1 MTSASG
7 LPPGASAY
15 PGPDGPPGTPVNA
28 APSGGVGVGNG
39 LAAEVHTLERA
50 IFEVKRIIVGQDQL
64 VERMLV
70 GLLSKGHVLLEG
82 VPGVAKTLAVET
94 FARVVGGT
102 FARIQFTPDLVPT
115 DIIGTRIYRQ
125 GKEEFDTEL
134 GPVVVNFLLADE
146 INRAPA
152 KVQSALLEV
161 MQERHVSIGGKTF
174 SLPNPFLVMAT
185 QNPIEHEGV
194 YPLPEAQRDR
204 FLFKINV
211 SYPSPE
217 EEREIIYRMGVTPP
231 QPKQILSTGDLLR
244 LQEIAANNLVH
255 HALVDYVVRI
265 VTATRQPEQLGMN
278 DVKTW
283 ISFGASPRAS
293 LGIIAAARSLAL
305 VRGRDYVIP
314 QDIVEVIPDVLRHRL
329 VLTYDALAD
338 EISPEI
344 VINRVLQTVAMPQV
358 NAVPQ
363 QGHSVP
369 PVMQAAGAPS
379 GR

>member
-1 MTSASG
+1 
-7 LPPGASAY
+7 
-15 PGPDGPPGTPVNA
+15 V
-28 APSGGVGVGNG
+28 
-39 LAAEVHTLERA
+39 
-50 IFEVKRIIVGQDQL
+50 
-64 VERMLV
+64 
-70 GLLSKGHVLLEG
+70 
-82 VPGVAKTLAVET
+82 VA
-94 FARVVGGT
+94 
-102 FARIQFTPDLVPT
+102 
-115 DIIGTRIYRQ
+115 
-125 GKEEFDTEL
+125 
-134 GPVVVNFLLADE
+134 NFLLADE

-161 MQERHVSIGGKTF
+161 MAERQVSIGGKRYP
-174 SLPNPFLVMAT
+174 LPNPFLVMAT

-194 YPLPEAQRDR
+194 YQLPEAQRDR

-211 SYPSPE
+211 GYPTPE

-231 QPKQILSTGDLLR
+231 QPKQILAPGDLVR
-244 LQEIAANNLVH
+244 LQGIAANSFVH
-255 HALVDYVVRI
+255 HALVDYVVR
-265 VTATRQPEQLGMN
+265 VVFATRTPEQLGMN
-278 DVKTW
+278 DVKSW
-283 ISFGASPRAS
+283 IAFGASPRAS

-314 QDIVEVIPDVLRHRL
+314 QDVVEVIPDVLRHRL

-344 VINRVLQTVAMPQV
+344 VINRVLQTVALPQV

-369 PVMQAAGAPS
+369 PVMQAAAAS

>member
-1 MTSASG
+1 MTSAG
-7 LPPGASAY
+7 
-15 PGPDGPPGTPVNA
+15 GPPPGTSGYSGPGSSPTAPAHA
-28 APSGGVGVGNG
+28 APGGGGNG

-102 FARIQFTPDLVPT
+102 FSRIQFTPDLVPT
-115 DIIGTRIYRQ
+115 DIAGTRTYRQ
-125 GKEEFDTEL
+125 GKE
-134 GPVVVNFLLADE
+134 VVATYLPADE
-146 INRAPA
+146 INRSPA

-161 MQERHVSIGGKTF
+161 MQERHVSIGGRTF
-174 SLPNPFLVMAT
+174 PMPTPFLVMAT

-211 SYPSPE
+211 GYPSPE
-217 EEREIIYRMGVTPP
+217 EEREIIYRMGVKPP
-231 QPKQILSTGDLLR
+231 EAKQILNTGDLLR
-244 LQEIAANNLVH
+244 LQEIAANNFVH
-255 HALVDYVVRI
+255 HALVDYVVRV
-265 VTATRQPEQLGMN
+265 VTATRHPEQLGMN
-278 DVKTW
+278 DVKSW

-293 LGIIAAARSLAL
+293 LGIIAGARSLAL

-329 VLTYDALAD
+329 VLTYDALAA
-338 EISPEI
+338 EIAAEI
-344 VINRVLQTVAMPQV
+344 VINRILQTVGMPQV

-369 PVMQAAGAPS
+369 PAMQPAGAAT

>member
-1 MTSASG
+1 MTSAG
-7 LPPGASAY
+7 
-15 PGPDGPPGTPVNA
+15 GPPPGTSGYSGPGSASTAPAHA
-28 APSGGVGVGNG
+28 APGGGGNG

-94 FARVVGGT
+94 FAKVVGGT

-134 GPVVVNFLLADE
+134 GPVVANFLLADE

-161 MQERHVSIGGKTF
+161 MQERQVSIGGKRF
-174 SLPNPFLVMAT
+174 PLPNPFLVMAT

-204 FLFKINV
+204 FLFKVNV
-211 SYPSPE
+211 TYPSPE
-217 EEREIIYRMGVTPP
+217 EEREIIYRMGVKPP
-231 QPKQILSTGDLLR
+231 EPKQILATGDLLR
-244 LQEIAANNLVH
+244 LQDLAANNFVH
-255 HALVDYVVRI
+255 HALVDYVVRV
-265 VTATRQPEQLGMN
+265 VTATRHPEQLGMN
-278 DVKTW
+278 DVKSW

-293 LGIIAAARSLAL
+293 LGIIAASRSLAL

-338 EISPEI
+338 EISSEI
-344 VINRVLQTVAMPQV
+344 VINRVLQTIGMPQV

-369 PVMQAAGAPS
+369 PAMQAAGAAS

>member
-1 MTSASG
+1 MTSAG
-7 LPPGASAY
+7 
-15 PGPDGPPGTPVNA
+15 GPPPGTSGYSGPGSSSTAPAHA
-28 APSGGVGVGNG
+28 APGGGGNG

-94 FARVVGGT
+94 FAKVVGGT

-134 GPVVVNFLLADE
+134 GPVVANFLLADE

-161 MQERHVSIGGKTF
+161 MQERQVSIGGKRF
-174 SLPNPFLVMAT
+174 PLPNPFLVMAT

-217 EEREIIYRMGVTPP
+217 EEREIIYRMGVKPP
-231 QPKQILSTGDLLR
+231 EPKQILDTGDLLR
-244 LQEIAANNLVH
+244 LQEVASNNFVH
-255 HALVDYVVRI
+255 HALVDYVVRV
-265 VTATRQPEQLGMN
+265 VTATRHPEQLGMN
-278 DVKTW
+278 DVKSW

-293 LGIIAAARSLAL
+293 LGIIAASRSLAL

-338 EISPEI
+338 EISSEI
-344 VINRVLQTVAMPQV
+344 VINRILQTVGMPQV

-369 PVMQAAGAPS
+369 PAMQAAGAAS